1 MIENISQ
8 VCVLTMFFFAR
19 TQRKEKGFN
28 YEKTTKDK
36 SSILDGT

>member
-8 VCVLTMFFFAR
+8 VCALTMFFFAITKKR
-19 TQRKEKGFN
+19 EASTMK
-28 YEKTTKDK
+28 KTIKDK